1 MAKLTP
7 KQLAAAEI
15 AYVAMRGPRGQALA
29 VPAERVGAHPGRWF
43 YRGLV
48 AAPVGPGASFFPSS
62 AEAVAY
68 ARRYL

>member
-1 MAKLTP
+1 MSKLTP

-15 AYVAMRGPRGQALA
+15 AYVAMRGPKGPLA
-29 VPAERVGAHPGRWF
+29 VPAERVGAYPGRWF
-43 YRGLV
+43 YRGLT

-62 AEAVAY
+62 DEAVRY